1 MDIVLPINFA
11 YLKGRYRQGDELSD
25 FIRDLVVPNLVE
37 RFTLDSRVSSVEL
50 ISDFDFR
57 TVVAGFEK
65 AVVTHHGID
74 TSFDSDEV
82 AAEIINVRQS
92 KSPVIVQGNPLF
104 PFVSV
109 AALVRAYGA
118 VQSGAVASAVG
129 ATVERSS
136 IQDRSLGTEYD
147 LGIFTVYSVAS
158 FGSGQ
163 HRLTPPFN
171 AVGLA
176 AVELIGLRNADDFD
190 LFNLILNSGF
200 LI

>member
-11 YLKGRYRQGDELSD
+11 YLKERYRQGDELAD
-25 FIRDLVVPNLVE
+25 FIRDLVVPNVVE
-37 RFTLDSRVSSVEL
+37 RFSLDSRVSSVEL
-50 ISDFDFR
+50 ISDFDF
-57 TVVAGFEK
+57 TMVVAGFEK

-74 TSFDSDEV
+74 TSLDSDEV
-82 AAEIINVRQS
+82 ASEIIRVRQS
-92 KSPVIVQGNPLF
+92 KSPVIVHGNPLF

-109 AALVRAYGA
+109 ASLASAYDA

-136 IQDRSLGTEYD
+136 VQDWSLLPEYD

-158 FGSGQ
+158 FGQGR
-163 HRLTPPFN
+163 HRLTPPFD

-176 AVELIGLRNADDFD
+176 AVELIGLREADDFD